1 MVSPQIGTLTLPD
14 GYTARAR
21 WWTPKNPIG
30 AALYLHGIQS
40 HGGWYED
47 SGTRLADA
55 GLTVL
60 MPDRRGS
67 GLNGPPRG
75 HFQSLQ
81 QCIEDTEHVLDALL
95 AETGRAHAH
104 VVGVSW
110 GGKQA
115 TLFAQRRPDK
125 VRTLSLV
132 CPGLLP
138 RVDLTTP
145 EKFRVAV
152 AMVNDRSRLFDIPLN
167 DARMFTTN
175 PARVRFVEADGLKLE
190 QVSASF
196 LLTSRRIDKVLRSF
210 PQARYRGPIHLFLAG
225 RDKIIDNPATR
236 RWFRE
241 LPSEDR
247 QLTEYREAEHTLEF
261 EPHPE
266 PFFRDL
272 IDWIIARTP

>member
-1 MVSPQIGTLTLPD
+1 MASPQLETLTLPD
-14 GYTARAR
+14 GYPVRAR
-21 WWTPKNPIG
+21 RWRPQNPIG
-30 AALYLHGIQS
+30 AVLYLHGIQS

-47 SGTRLADA
+47 SGSRLADA

-81 QCIEDTEHVLDALL
+81 QCIDDTEHVLDAFL
-95 AETGRAHAH
+95 AETGRTQAHL
-104 VVGVSW
+104 VGVSW

-115 TLFAQRRPDK
+115 VLLAQRRPHN

-132 CPGLLP
+132 CPGILP

-167 DARMFTTN
+167 DARMFTAN
-175 PARVRFVEADGLKLE
+175 PDKVRFVETDRLKLE

-196 LLTSRRIDKVLRSF
+196 LLTSRRIDKLLRSF
-210 PQARYRGPIHLFLAG
+210 PHAAYRGPIHLFLAG
-225 RDKIIDNPATR
+225 RDQIIDNPATR

-247 QLTEYREAEHTLEF
+247 QLTEYQGAEHTLEF
-261 EPHPE
+261 EPQPE

-272 IDWIIARTP
+272 VGWIITRTP